1 MHAEL
6 QSYHTFDST
15 SGACYAPSSALSQRR
30 VADASEASLHTLGS
44 FVLALQ
50 VQGGAAPITSG
61 SRDLIAIISQ
71 ATVINQAVLAILAVL
86 SVVSWAIILS
96 KSWAYRSVAS
106 QTAKFL
112 EAFRKSSK
120 FSEVQAACASLPASP
135 LVGVFQAGYAELN
148 AQFRLSGAQT
158 PNPSGGAARP
168 TLKSLAAVDRALLR
182 AATVEINKLEKRVP
196 FLATVASVAPF
207 IGLFGTVVG
216 ITIAFQRIGTTG
228 STNLAVV
235 GPSISEALIA
245 TAAGLFAAIPAVLA
259 YNAFSTRVKLFAAE
273 MDDFSLEFLNIAERN
288 FT

>member
-1 MHAEL
+1 MASMVATDSPVRTRSAEARAPSSRPTASTRIDLPAPVSPVKTLNPGSNSTSTASITARLRMRRKRSMRAEL

-15 SGACYAPSSALSQRR
+15 QGACYARSSALSQRR
-30 VADASEASLHTLGS
+30 VDDASEASLHTLGF

-50 VQGGAAPITSG
+50 VQDGAAPIASG
-61 SRDLIAIISQ
+61 SRDLIASI
-71 ATVINQAVLAILAVL
+71 
-86 SVVSWAIILS
+86 
-96 KSWAYRSVAS
+96 
-106 QTAKFL
+106 
-112 EAFRKSSK
+112 
-120 FSEVQAACASLPASP
+120 
-135 LVGVFQAGYAELN
+135 
-148 AQFRLSGAQT
+148 
-158 PNPSGGAARP
+158 
-168 TLKSLAAVDRALLR
+168 
-182 AATVEINKLEKRVP
+182 
-196 FLATVASVAPF
+196 APF